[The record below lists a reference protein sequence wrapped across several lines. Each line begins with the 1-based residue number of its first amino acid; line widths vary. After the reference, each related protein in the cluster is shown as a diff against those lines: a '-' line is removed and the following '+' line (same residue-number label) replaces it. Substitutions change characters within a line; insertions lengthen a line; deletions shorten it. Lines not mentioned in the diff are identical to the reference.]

1 MAGPAEASS
10 FVEVVYATPDV
21 QRVVRIELVA
31 GLTAGQAVEASGLLE
46 EFPEIPARPLVLGLF
61 GERVSEQRE
70 LVAGDRI
77 ELCRPLE
84 RDPRDRRR
92 ELAR

>member
-1 MAGPAEASS
+1 MAEPPEES

-21 QRVVRIELVA
+21 QRVVRVELVP
-31 GLTAGQAVEASGLLE
+31 GLTAVRAVRASGLLD
-46 EFPEIPARPLVLGLF
+46 EFPEISTRPLVLGLF

-70 LVAGDRI
+70 LERGDRI
-77 ELCRPLE
+77 EICRPLT

-92 ELAR
+92 EHAS